1 MQNLHKYEI
10 LVILINAHLLIT
22 SIMLNKSILM
32 AAIDIKC
39 YTDIL
44 HASFNTLADSPTDTV
59 NDKSLEWLK
68 FGGFGELIKFT
79 KLSSTNLL

>member
-1 MQNLHKYEI
+1 MQNMHKYEI
-10 LVILINAHLLIT
+10 LIILINAHSFNF

-44 HASFNTLADSPTDTV
+44 HASFILLLTHLLISQSSAKNSVPENPTY
-59 NDKSLEWLK
+59 
-68 FGGFGELIKFT
+68 
-79 KLSSTNLL
+79 